1 MRVRSTAIFVLAAAA
16 SFGTSAFAHHSQ
28 VMFDTTKEILIQGTI
43 ARLDWKNPHMYLIVE
58 TKGPKGEKVLV
69 EGEGLA
75 ITQAL
80 VDGLRREALTPGMP
94 VVMRANPNK
103 DGPGKQVRIL
113 DVTTQD
119 GEIHPF
125 YASNTR
131 NRTLTPAKSLEGH
144 WAPNR
149 AALGA
154 AFGAMARFPITPEA
168 RATQQKLVADGLC
181 FVEPVPFLAVLD
193 EMRSIEIRKNEVMLH
208 FENSG
213 DNVLRTVHMNAKH
226 PSGVKPSRHGHSI
239 GHWEGETL
247 VIDTT
252 AYEPNAS
259 GNGGNVPSS
268 SRKHTIERL
277 TLTPERTRLRYE
289 ITVEDPVY
297 LTKSATLTQ
306 QWDHRPDLQ
315 FSPRSEACDPKVAA
329 RYRASLPK

>member
-16 SFGTSAFAHHSQ
+16 SFGAPAFAHHSQ
-28 VMFDTTKEILIQGTI
+28 SLFDTTKEILIEGTI
-43 ARLDWKNPHMYLIVE
+43 ARFDWKNPHMYLIVE

-80 VDGLRREALTPGMP
+80 VDGLHREALKPGTP

-125 YASNTR
+125 YASNAR
-131 NRTLTPAKSLEGH
+131 DRTLTPAKSLEGH

-168 RATQQKLVADGLC
+168 RTTQQKLVADGLC

-268 SRKHTIERL
+268 SQKHTVERF
-277 TLTPERTRLRYE
+277 TLTPEKTRLRYE

-297 LTKSATLTQ
+297 LTKPATLTQ

-315 FSPRSEACDPKVAA
+315 FSPPSKACDPKVAA

>member
-1 MRVRSTAIFVLAAAA
+1 MRVRFTAILFLAA
-16 SFGTSAFAHHSQ
+16 SFGAPAFAHHSQ
-28 VMFDTTKEILIQGTI
+28 AMFDTTKEIVVQGTI
-43 ARLDWKNPHMYLIVE
+43 ARFDLKNPHMYLIVE
-58 TKGPKGEKVLV
+58 TKGPNGEKVLV

-75 ITQAL
+75 ITQAR
-80 VDGLRREALTPGMP
+80 VDGLRFEALTPGTP

-103 DGPGKQVRIL
+103 DAGPGKQVRIL

-131 NRTLTPAKSLEGH
+131 ERTLTPAKSLEGH

-181 FVEPVPFLAVLD
+181 FVEPVPVLAVLD
-193 EMRSIEIRKNEVMLH
+193 EMRSIEVGKDKVVLH

-213 DNVLRTVHMNAKH
+213 DHLLRTVRMNGKH
-226 PSGVKPSRHGHSI
+226 PAGVKPSRHGDSI
-239 GHWEGETL
+239 GHWEGDTL
-247 VIDTT
+247 VVDTT
-252 AYEPNAS
+252 AYEPNPS
-259 GNGGNVPSS
+259 GLGLNVPASAQ
-268 SRKHTIERL
+268 KHTVERL
-277 TLTPERTRLRYE
+277 TLTPEKTRLRYE

-297 LTKSATLTQ
+297 LTKPATLTQ

-315 FSPRSEACDPKVAA
+315 FSPPSQACDPKVAA

>member
-1 MRVRSTAIFVLAAAA
+1 
-16 SFGTSAFAHHSQ
+16 
-28 VMFDTTKEILIQGTI
+28 
-43 ARLDWKNPHMYLIVE
+43 MYLIVE
-58 TKGPKGEKVLV
+58 TKGPNGEKVLV

-75 ITQAL
+75 ITQAR
-80 VDGLRREALTPGMP
+80 VDGLRFEALTPGTP

-103 DGPGKQVRIL
+103 DAGPGKQVRIL

-131 NRTLTPAKSLEGH
+131 ERTLTPAKSLEGH

-154 AFGAMARFPITPEA
+154 AFGAMARFPITSEA

-181 FVEPVPFLAVLD
+181 FVEPVPFLAVVD
-193 EMRSIEIRKNEVMLH
+193 EMRSIELGKDKVVLH

-213 DNVLRTVHMNAKH
+213 DHVLRTVRMNGTH
-226 PSGVKPSRHGHSI
+226 PAGVKPSRHGDSI

-252 AYEPNAS
+252 AYDPNAS
-259 GNGGNVPSS
+259 GLGLNVPSS
-268 SRKHTIERL
+268 ARKHTVERL
-277 TLTPERTRLRYE
+277 TLTPERSRLRYE

-297 LTKSATLTQ
+297 LTKPATLTQ

-315 FSPRSEACDPKVAA
+315 FSPPSQACDPKVAA

>member
-1 MRVRSTAIFVLAAAA
+1 MRVRSNAIFVLAAAA
-16 SFGTSAFAHHSQ
+16 SFGAPAFAHHSQ
-28 VMFDTTKEILIQGTI
+28 SMFDTTKEILIEGTI
-43 ARLDWKNPHMYLIVE
+43 ARFDWKNPHMYLIVE

-168 RATQQKLVADGLC
+168 RTIQQKLVADGLC

-193 EMRSIEIRKNEVMLH
+193 EMRSIEIRKNEVVLH

-268 SRKHTIERL
+268 SQKHTVERL

-297 LTKSATLTQ
+297 LTKPAILTQ

>member
-1 MRVRSTAIFVLAAAA
+1 
-16 SFGTSAFAHHSQ
+16 
-28 VMFDTTKEILIQGTI
+28 
-43 ARLDWKNPHMYLIVE
+43 
-58 TKGPKGEKVLV
+58 VLV

-75 ITQAL
+75 ITQAR
-80 VDGLRREALTPGMP
+80 VDGLHFEALTPGTP

-168 RATQQKLVADGLC
+168 RTTQQKLVADGLC

-289 ITVEDPVY
+289 ITIEDPMY
-297 LTKSATLTQ
+297 LTKPATLTQ

-315 FSPRSEACDPKVAA
+315 FSPPSEACDPEVAA

>member
-1 MRVRSTAIFVLAAAA
+1 MRVRSIAIFVLAAAA
-16 SFGTSAFAHHSQ
+16 SFGAPAFAHHSQ
-28 VMFDTTKEILIQGTI
+28 SLFDTTKEILIEGTI
-43 ARLDWKNPHMYLIVE
+43 ARFDWKNPHMYLIVE

-168 RATQQKLVADGLC
+168 RTTQQKLVADGLC

-289 ITVEDPVY
+289 ITIEDPMY
-297 LTKSATLTQ
+297 LTKPATLTQ

-315 FSPRSEACDPKVAA
+315 FSPPSEACDPEVAA